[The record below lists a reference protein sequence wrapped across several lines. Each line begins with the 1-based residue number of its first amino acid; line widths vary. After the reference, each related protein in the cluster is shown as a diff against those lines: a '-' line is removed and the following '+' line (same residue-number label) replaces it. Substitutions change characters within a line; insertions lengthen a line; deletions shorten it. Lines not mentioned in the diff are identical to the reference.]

1 MWSTSQTVSEI
12 WRMNGSFRRL
22 PATATDVE
30 LGDAIE
36 WALGQ
41 PHTGTPDLTNRR
53 GPIPFQPV
61 LDDLK
66 LSFHG
71 QYTRGTRMAAVEREG
86 TIVSVIPY
94 VNNGPRA
101 GFAAALDQTMRLERP
116 TSELIAQTVV
126 GVGCP
131 HVATSITPLWTC

>member
-1 MWSTSQTVSEI
+1 VWSTSQTVSEI
-12 WRMNGSFRRL
+12 WSTNGSFRRL
-22 PATATDVE
+22 PATATATAVE

-41 PHTGTPDLTNRR
+41 SHTGTPDLTNRR
-53 GPIPFQPV
+53 GPIPSQPV

-66 LSFHG
+66 LSSYG

-94 VNNGPRA
+94 VNNGPHA
-101 GFAAALDQTMRLERP
+101 GFAAALDLTMRFERP
-116 TSELIAQTVV
+116 TSELIARTV
-126 GVGCP
+126 
-131 HVATSITPLWTC
+131 ASALAALT